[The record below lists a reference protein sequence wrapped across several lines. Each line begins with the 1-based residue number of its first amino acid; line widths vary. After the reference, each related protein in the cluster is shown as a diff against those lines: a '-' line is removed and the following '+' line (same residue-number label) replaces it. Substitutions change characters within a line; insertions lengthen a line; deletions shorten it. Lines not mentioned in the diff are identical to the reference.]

1 MRAKVSLVQG
11 KDRYTNIHRALELIG
26 DSIALERVQRVVIK
40 PNFVSTRQQL
50 ATTHVEA
57 VRAVLDFVRA
67 RYTGRIAVAE
77 GSALD
82 STWEGFR
89 RFGYK
94 ELAMRYD
101 IELVDLNA
109 DVGVCVQAL
118 TRQLRPQELHLASS
132 VVESDF
138 RISVGPPKTHDA
150 VIVTLALKNMI
161 MGSLLNPAVAG
172 GQQAWRLRWV
182 PRFVRTSRVA
192 QMVQRHFPFVHP
204 SDKMAM
210 HQGYPVLN
218 LNLAALAGWVWPH
231 LAVIDGFQAMEGA
244 GPLDGDAV
252 DWRTALAGTDA
263 LAVDALTTHLMG
275 FDPREVGYLEY
286 CRRLGLGV
294 GKLERIDVLGDAA
307 IDEVRREFRPHPT
320 YARQKEWR
328 MERAES
334 FLRMAPRVMART
346 KRGGYES

>member
-1 MRAKVSLVQG
+1 MRTNVGLVRG
-11 KDRYTNIHRALELIG
+11 EDRYTNIHRALELLG
-26 DSIALERVQRVVIK
+26 DDIALERVQRVVIK

-57 VRAVLDFVRA
+57 VRAILDFVRA
-67 RYTGRIAVAE
+67 RYTGHIAVAE

-82 STWEGFR
+82 STWEAFG
-89 RFGYK
+89 RFGYT
-94 ELAMRYD
+94 ELAKRYD

-109 DVGVCVQAL
+109 DAGVCVQAL
-118 TRQLRPQELHLASS
+118 TQRLRPQGLHLART

-161 MGSLLNPAVAG
+161 MGSLLNPAVAR
-172 GQQAWRLRWV
+172 GQRARWLRWV
-182 PRFVRTSRVA
+182 PRFVRTSRAA
-192 QMVQRHFPFVHP
+192 QMVQTHFPFAHA

-252 DWRTALAGTDA
+252 DWRIALAGTDA
-263 LAVDALTTHLMG
+263 LAVDTLTTHLMG

-286 CRRLGLGV
+286 CGRLGLGV
-294 GKLERIDVLGDAA
+294 AKLDRIDVLGDAA
-307 IDEVRREFRPHPT
+307 IDEVRRAFRPHPT
-320 YARQKEWR
+320 YARQKAWR
-328 MERAES
+328 TERAES
-334 FLRMAPRVMART
+334 LLRMAPRVTTGA
-346 KRGGYES
+346 KREDHES